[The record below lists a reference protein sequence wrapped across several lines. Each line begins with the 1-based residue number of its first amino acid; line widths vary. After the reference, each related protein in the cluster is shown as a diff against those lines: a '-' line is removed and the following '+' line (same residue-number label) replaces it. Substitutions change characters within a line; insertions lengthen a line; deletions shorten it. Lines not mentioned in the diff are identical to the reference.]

1 MLNSETPVVGPMV
14 ASDLSVL
21 VVDDDDLQRRFVA
34 ALLDRAG
41 VAQLYWANNGRTAL
55 EMFRRGSG
63 ADVVVCDLL
72 MPEMDGQTF
81 LTLLHDEG
89 HAPSVVIASGAD
101 PDTRQEMERTAVR
114 LGMRVLGFL
123 SKPISLDALLAIL
136 SKHETRL
143 GAMPAADPS

>member
-1 MLNSETPVVGPMV
+1 MGLVNVLNSETREARPL
-14 ASDLSVL
+14 STSELSVL

-41 VAQLYWANNGRTAL
+41 VGQLYWANNGRTAL
-55 EMFRRGSG
+55 EMFRRGTG
-63 ADVVVCDLL
+63 ADVIVCDLL

-89 HAPSVVIASGAD
+89 HTPSVVIASGAD
-101 PDTRQEMERTAVR
+101 PDTRQQMEQTAAR
-114 LGMRVLGFL
+114 LGMKVLGFL

-136 SKHETRL
+136 SKHEA
-143 GAMPAADPS
+143 GDPS